1 MVSFNAK
8 VCLGLGLIGV
18 PDLGCGS
25 YVVLSSALL
34 NPPQLCLKLRTKF
47 IQYLG
52 EKSVSKTERSQDQ
65 DPKVASR
72 RSQTLS
78 VSGAEPWHRI
88 ARAVFLDSFGVLPF
102 LELVFWS

>member
-34 NPPQLCLKLRTKF
+34 NPP
-47 IQYLG
+47 
-52 EKSVSKTERSQDQ
+52 SS
-65 DPKVASR
+65 A
-72 RSQTLS
+72 
-78 VSGAEPWHRI
+78 
-88 ARAVFLDSFGVLPF
+88 
-102 LELVFWS
+102 